1 MAGSEMKAAVYHG
14 PRDVRVEAVPRPSP
28 GPGEVVLRML
38 RCAVCGTDK
47 RIFTHGQKNVVPPA
61 ITGHEI
67 VGTVYEMGA
76 GVGGGLKTGQNVIVA
91 TVVGCGK
98 CIYCQRK
105 QYNLC
110 DSFTAIGY
118 DYAGGFAEYLKVPA
132 AAVAQ
137 GNVITI
143 PHSMSAER
151 AALIEPLSCCLNGQ
165 EYLGALPGD
174 RGIVFG
180 AGPIGMMH
188 ASILKA
194 RGVEPVVVTDVSA
207 ERLAYVREFGLGQP
221 VNTAGGDAVRKILEA
236 VGGEKFDLAIAATA
250 VKAVQADALKLV
262 RKKAR
267 VSFFAGIPKD
277 DPILGID
284 TNFIHYNEIS
294 VFGCFA
300 SNLRHYHQALEMVS
314 RDDLPWERFLTHRF
328 KLDDMVKAYGIMEA
342 GQGIKMVIDCESP

>member
-1 MAGSEMKAAVYHG
+1 MKAAVYYG
-14 PRDVRVEAVPRPSP
+14 PRDVRVETVPTPSA
-28 GPGEVVLRML
+28 GPGEVVLRVL
-38 RCAVCGTDK
+38 RCSVCGTDK

-67 VGTVYEMGA
+67 VGTVDAIGS
-76 GVGGGLKTGQNVIVA
+76 GVTAQLRAGQNVVVA

-98 CIYCQRK
+98 CIYCRRK

-110 DSFTAIGY
+110 DSFTALGY
-118 DYAGGFAEYLKVPA
+118 DYAGGFAEYVKIPA

-137 GNVITI
+137 GNII
-143 PHSMSAER
+143 PIPLTMSPER

-165 EYLGALPGD
+165 EYLDAQPGD
-174 RGIVFG
+174 RALVFG

-188 ASILKA
+188 AAILKA
-194 RGVEPVVVTDVSA
+194 RGCDPVIVTDVSD
-207 ERLAYVREFGLGQP
+207 ERLAYVREFGLGRT
-221 VNTAGGDAVRKILEA
+221 VNTAGSNAIEKILEA
-236 VGGEKFDLAIAATA
+236 AGGEKFDIAVTA
-250 VKAVQADALKLV
+250 NSVKSTQADALKLV

-277 DPILGID
+277 DPVQAID

-300 SNLRHYHQALEMVS
+300 SNLKHYHQAMEMVG
-314 RDDLPWERFLTHRF
+314 RDNLPWDRFLTHRF
-328 KLDDMVKAYGIMEA
+328 KLDDMVQAYAVIEA
-342 GQGIKMVIDCESP
+342 GQGIKTVIDCE